1 MSGALE
7 LPAGVDHPGRP
18 VLEGRGDRL
27 TGHGAEGV
35 IGNGSPLNPATMNFA
50 ESL

>member
-1 MSGALE
+1 LE
-7 LPAGVDHPGRP
+7 SLGLYPFPARP
-18 VLEGRGDRL
+18 VDVAPPL
-27 TGHGAEGV
+27 TTHGAEGV